1 MAGSMTMATSQIAL
15 GNQLADSDPPAQAID
30 SPVPIYSFILGYIPN
45 ANIISAQ
52 DSANGNWSYSYDEFN
67 RLLTCPPQ
75 KLHQAFSNTEPSYF
89 KLAGCR
95 CRSVKKFIL
104 PVPIKNLVLT
114 ETIEFTGPSL

>member
-30 SPVPIYSFILGYIPN
+30 SPVPIYSFILGYSPN

-67 RLLTCPPQ
+67 ACSPVLR
-75 KLHQAFSNTEPSYF
+75 KN
-89 KLAGCR
+89 
-95 CRSVKKFIL
+95 FIKHFQTL
-104 PVPIKNLVLT
+104 NRVTL
-114 ETIEFTGPSL
+114 S